1 MIPTLKKHVVRSTDK
16 DRLSP
21 HLKNWV
27 QCHQYLMTLAAEDHD
42 EIGKMIVLE
51 LATRRRTFLLYRLTA
66 RFNHARSL
74 AFHREIAQHVAGKGR
89 SLA

>member
-1 MIPTLKKHVVRSTDK
+1 MMKSLKGYTVSKRDMQ
-16 DRLSP
+16 RLII

-27 QCHQYLMTLAAEDHD
+27 QCHQYLMTLAAEDYD
-42 EIGKMIVLE
+42 EVGKLLVLE
-51 LATRRRTFLLYRLTA
+51 LTTRRRTFLLYRLTA

-74 AFHREIAQHVAGKGR
+74 AFHREMAQYVAGKGR